1 MKVFKLV
8 AGILCIILSA
18 FVIFQSCAAGLANTL
33 SENGEVSGSAG
44 VIVAIFLLV
53 GGIVMIATRT
63 NEGKG
68 GSIAAAVLFI
78 LAALVGFIMAG
89 SYSDLKIWAGICGVL
104 ALVNIVAAVTA
115 RREKAE

>member
-18 FVIFQSCAAGLANTL
+18 FVVFQSCAAGLSNTL

-44 VIVAIFLLV
+44 VIVAVFLLV

-63 NEGKG
+63 KEGKG
-68 GSIAAAVLFI
+68 GSIAAAVLFV
-78 LAALVGFIMAG
+78 LAALVGFMMAG
-89 SYSDLKIWAGICGVL
+89 SYSDLKIWSGLCAVL
-104 ALVNIVAAVTA
+104 AVVNIVSAVMA
-115 RREKAE
+115 KRGSKV